1 LLNPLKVPGDSG
13 EFEGF
18 VEVGAVDGLVVG
30 FDSRVVWTVV
40 EDLEVWDV
48 PVDDGFV
55 ELSDFLA
62 YG

>member
-1 LLNPLKVPGDSG
+1 MLNPLKVPGHSG
-13 EFEGF
+13 EFGGF

-30 FDSRVVWTVV
+30 FDSGVVRTVV

-48 PVDDGFV
+48 SVDDGFV

-62 YG
+62 DG